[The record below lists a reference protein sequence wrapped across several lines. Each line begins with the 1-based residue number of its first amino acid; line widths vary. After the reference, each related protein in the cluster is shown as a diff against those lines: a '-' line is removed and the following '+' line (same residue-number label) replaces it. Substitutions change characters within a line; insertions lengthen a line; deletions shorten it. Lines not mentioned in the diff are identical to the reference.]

1 MNRTLGGARAGQT
14 DDDAASRRYVA
25 WFHELDAWTEYW
37 DVYHPESRGLY
48 YFGDGAGAPG
58 YLSRFLPRDG
68 RPPVWTAWLN
78 MALGAGVPGAAAA
91 AKTFVEAVHDPPV
104 REAVLQVDALLE
116 RLFAKHFGA
125 PEAAEVQRDYLEGVF
140 RFAID
145 VLPPATERYARI
157 ADDDPRKS
165 TSGRHTLEGDLMWF
179 AWAMHTEAAQALVRR
194 GSDPRGDARRA
205 LSLAGV
211 NVGCSAQF
219 AWKGHRRTRPGYRAD
234 EATARLLKERGLQW
248 AADFAGAADEAH
260 ALYRIREFGSET

>member
-1 MNRTLGGARAGQT
+1 MSETLGGAGAGQT
-14 DDDAASRRYVA
+14 DDDVANRRYVA

-58 YLSRFLPRDG
+58 YLSRFLPRDS

-78 MALGAGVPGAAAA
+78 MALSAGDPGGPAATEA
-91 AKTFVEAVHDPPV
+91 FVHAVRDPPV
-104 REAVLQVDALLE
+104 REAILEVDALLE

-125 PEAAEVQRDYLEGVF
+125 PEVPEVRLDYLEGVF

-145 VLPPATERYARI
+145 TLPAATERYARI

-179 AWAMHTEAAQALVRR
+179 AWAMHTEAAQALARP
-194 GSDPRGDARRA
+194 GSDRRGDARRA

-211 NVGCSAQF
+211 NVGCAAQF
-219 AWKGHRRTRPGYRAD
+219 AWKGHRRTRPEYRAD
-234 EATARLLKERGLQW
+234 DATARLLRERGLRW
-248 AADFAGAADEAH
+248 AVDFTAAAAEAH
-260 ALYRIREFGSET
+260 ALYRFREFGSET